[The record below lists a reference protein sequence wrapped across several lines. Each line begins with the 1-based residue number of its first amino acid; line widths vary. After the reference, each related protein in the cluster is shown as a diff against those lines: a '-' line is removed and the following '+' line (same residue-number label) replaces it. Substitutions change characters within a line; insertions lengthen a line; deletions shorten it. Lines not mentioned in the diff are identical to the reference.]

1 MTRTTDTSR
10 VTPPASNGSSDPV
23 ETFTFKWEDIS
34 SFNKKERHHL
44 MAKFDAEYMDLVR
57 YLDQVIQGVVPR
69 EGERDIQRIE
79 TVDGVRVPAEDILI
93 EMLTLLR
100 RRTDP
105 TAAPEDFDE
114 FSLVDMGNLIE
125 TPKDGQSSETT
136 EKSTKKVSTSG
147 S

>member
-1 MTRTTDTSR
+1 MTRPTDTSR
-10 VTPPASNGSSDPV
+10 VTPPASNGSVDSV

-44 MAKFDAEYMDLVR
+44 MGKFDAEYMDLVR

-105 TAAPEDFDE
+105 SAVPEDFDE

-125 TPKDGQSSETT
+125 TPKDGQSSEKT